1 MGDIDNLNE
10 TVGRL
15 ERSESI
21 ASIESVEVDRPLDQ
35 VISEVAEK
43 ETEIEMKSDEPD
55 LESEIKP
62 EPQEVT
68 AQNDSQEKM
77 EVDQSEAESLPKM
90 KEETV
95 SNENVP
101 MEEEQVFFSF
111 AFSFKNFL
119 TTWSNYF
126 EHLTRYNY
134 FKAPDLDDTTDL
146 YGDLAEL
153 EGEEDQAMPE
163 ETPAAS

>member
-55 LESEIKP
+55 LESEIQL
-62 EPQEVT
+62 EPQEIK
-68 AQNDSQEKM
+68 AENDSQEKM
-77 EVDQSEAESLPKM
+77 EIDQSEAESLSKM

-95 SNENVP
+95 PNENVP
-101 MEEEQVFFSF
+101 MEEEQVLFLYYIRIFRPF
-111 AFSFKNFL
+111 AQIFGGFQKIKLS
-119 TTWSNYF
+119 
-126 EHLTRYNY
+126 
-134 FKAPDLDDTTDL
+134 
-146 YGDLAEL
+146 
-153 EGEEDQAMPE
+153 
-163 ETPAAS
+163 

>member
-68 AQNDSQEKM
+68 AENHTQEKM

-101 MEEEQVFFSF
+101 MEEEQVFFSL

-119 TTWSNYF
+119 TTW
-126 EHLTRYNY
+126 
-134 FKAPDLDDTTDL
+134 
-146 YGDLAEL
+146 
-153 EGEEDQAMPE
+153 
-163 ETPAAS
+163 

>member
-62 EPQEVT
+62 DPQEVT

-77 EVDQSEAESLPKM
+77 EVDQSEAESLPKI

-101 MEEEQVFFSF
+101 MEEEQVFFF
-111 AFSFKNFL
+111 CIFFQEFSD
-119 TTWSNYF
+119 
-126 EHLTRYNY
+126 HLVKLFR
-134 FKAPDLDDTTDL
+134 
-146 YGDLAEL
+146 
-153 EGEEDQAMPE
+153 
-163 ETPAAS
+163 ASH

>member
-55 LESEIKP
+55 FKSEIKP

-68 AQNDSQEKM
+68 AENHSQEKM

-95 SNENVP
+95 SNENFP
-101 MEEEQVFFSF
+101 MEEEQVFFF
-111 AFSFKNFL
+111 CIFFQEFSD
-119 TTWSNYF
+119 
-126 EHLTRYNY
+126 HLVKLFR
-134 FKAPDLDDTTDL
+134 
-146 YGDLAEL
+146 
-153 EGEEDQAMPE
+153 
-163 ETPAAS
+163 ASH

>member
-1 MGDIDNLNE
+1 MTYHDTSKILGKLVHVICMGDIDNLNE

-68 AQNDSQEKM
+68 AENHSQEKM
-77 EVDQSEAESLPKM
+77 EVDQSEAETLPKM

-101 MEEEQVFFSF
+101 MEEEQVFFF
-111 AFSFKNFL
+111 CIFFQEFSD
-119 TTWSNYF
+119 
-126 EHLTRYNY
+126 HLVKLFR
-134 FKAPDLDDTTDL
+134 
-146 YGDLAEL
+146 
-153 EGEEDQAMPE
+153 
-163 ETPAAS
+163 ASQIKLF